1 MLYLCIFSREVL
13 RLWLRIMMF
22 GCYCFVLGCCLKKG
36 RRIKL
41 CPYLK
46 QYKLTTKKSSKR
58 SPIYS
63 VGATFQVNVGM
74 MLLKFYHLC
83 LNLWKVMEV
92 KRAALIVYVFRIPSC
107 ALVWLPSISVN
118 MKMLHAT
125 TQSASKFC
133 KAKKFNYPRR
143 NSRPA
148 MASPLPIL
156 CVGCMLPPS

>member
-22 GCYCFVLGCCLKKG
+22 GCYCFVLGCCLKK
-36 RRIKL
+36 
-41 CPYLK
+41 
-46 QYKLTTKKSSKR
+46 SSRR

-74 MLLKFYHLC
+74 MLLTFYHLC

-143 NSRPA
+143 NSRP
-148 MASPLPIL
+148 
-156 CVGCMLPPS
+156 